1 MILKFLN
8 DIVIVMYLIQESHM
22 ISIRV
27 TKIREKILFLRELIK
42 KKVFQQLI
50 DRNLIRNSM
59 IGRYNRW
66 KVCDNV

>member
-22 ISIRV
+22 ISIKV

-59 IGRYNRW
+59 KGSYNRW
-66 KVCDNV
+66 KVCHNV